1 MKCVASTTK
10 LNQYCNKLF
19 GCLRTKANSESFGAF
34 IIANWRILAII
45 SISVLEAV
53 LNLGRYW
60 NDSEMYI
67 SLSNYFLGKNPE
79 YIASIP
85 QPYTSSPRRPM
96 IPFLASLLMPTLGA
110 PLSYGIIN
118 TFFWVGAAIISYKTA
133 EILSDKNRAFLV
145 ALFFTTSIPM
155 IAYGSSILTDVGGYF
170 AVGASLYLC
179 LFERGKTMR
188 RRIYFIQALLLA
200 LACLINEMAIAGLLF
215 LLFIRAK
222 ERKGI
227 VESLIAVGSVIAGAI
242 LIILLNPSYSKFIY
256 KAFDFYTTTYIS
268 YVIARNDPHNP
279 AFADALIWTYRINS
293 PITLGYILPFFGL
306 FASYILRYFFVIFI
320 VLLALGL
327 YNISEKKTTYSYLPF
342 LALYVFVSRL
352 NIERYLFVLWPVFV
366 PALICGSHEL
376 IQYVFGF
383 IFRAFAAIIRALS
396 RLGLIANREEIET
409 GIYRKIKPNAME
421 RIHRLSSLALVAWL
435 IYQAYCNTLDIAL
448 QFGLSPVLIELL
460 RSTRFS

>member
-1 MKCVASTTK
+1 MECVASTTK
-10 LNQYCNKLF
+10 LNQYCSKFL
-19 GCLRTKANSESFGAF
+19 GCLRTKANSETFSAF
-34 IIANWRILAII
+34 ITGNWRILVII

-60 NDSEMYI
+60 IDSTMYI
-67 SLSNYFLGKNPE
+67 SLSNFFLGKNPE
-79 YIASIP
+79 YVASLS

-110 PLSYGIIN
+110 PPSYGIIN

-133 EILSDKNRAFLV
+133 EILSDKNRAFLA

-188 RRIYFIQALLLA
+188 RRTYFIQALLLA
-200 LACLINEMAIAGLLF
+200 LACLINEMAIVGLLF

-227 VESLIAVGSVIAGAI
+227 VESLIAVGMVVAGAL
-242 LIILLNPSYSKFIY
+242 LIILFNPSYSKFIV
-256 KAFDFYTTTYIS
+256 KAFEFYTTS
-268 YVIARNDPHNP
+268 YVSYMITRYNVPP
-279 AFADALIWTYRINS
+279 FADALIWTFRINS
-293 PITLGYILPFFGL
+293 PITLGYILPFVGL
-306 FASYILRYFFVIFI
+306 LASCILRYFFVIFI

-327 YNISEKKTTYSYLPF
+327 YNISEKKTTYSHLPF

-376 IQYVFGF
+376 IQYVFAF

-396 RLGLIANREEIET
+396 RLGLTANREETET
-409 GIYRKIKPNAME
+409 GIYRNIKPNAMG

-448 QFGLSPVLIELL
+448 QFGLSPVLTYIVWSLHFL
-460 RSTRFS
+460 